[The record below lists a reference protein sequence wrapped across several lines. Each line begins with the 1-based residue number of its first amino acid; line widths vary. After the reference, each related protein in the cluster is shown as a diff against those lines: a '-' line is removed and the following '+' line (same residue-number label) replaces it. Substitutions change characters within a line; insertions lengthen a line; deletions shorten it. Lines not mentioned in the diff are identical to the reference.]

1 MLLLGKLRLDVFVQE
16 NEDARAPIGAWRMEA
31 EEAQWTGPVEV
42 RASFVDAVIEGG
54 QILFTMNRIYKL
66 KVKAEYRG
74 GVLLVE
80 RVWKQVGQT
89 SARARARSKA

>member
-1 MLLLGKLRLDVFVQE
+1 MLLLGKLRLEIFVQE
-16 NEDARAPIGAWRMEA
+16 NEAARVPIGVWRMEA
-31 EEAQWTGPVEV
+31 EEAQWAGPDEV
-42 RASFVDAVIEGG
+42 RARFVDAVIDGG
-54 QILFTMNRIYKL
+54 RILFTMNRIYKL
-66 KVKAEYRG
+66 QVKAEYCG